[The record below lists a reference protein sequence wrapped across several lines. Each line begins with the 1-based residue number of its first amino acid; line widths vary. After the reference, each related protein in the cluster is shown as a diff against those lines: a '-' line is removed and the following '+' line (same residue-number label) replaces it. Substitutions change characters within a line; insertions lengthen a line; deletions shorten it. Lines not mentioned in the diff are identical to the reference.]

1 MSKLIVNLCLHFNYK
16 VILTT
21 AEERYEE
28 TWNSYLELLNKEL
41 GCPVNGSKFRLLFRI
56 FWFVL

>member
-1 MSKLIVNLCLHFNYK
+1 MLSKLIVNLCLHFNYK

-28 TWNSYLELLNKEL
+28 TWNNYLELLNKEL
-41 GCPVNGSKFRLLFRI
+41 GCPVNGSKFRLLF
-56 FWFVL
+56 

>member
-41 GCPVNGSKFRLLFRI
+41 GCPVNGSKFRLRF
-56 FWFVL
+56 